1 MIDIYDFNK
10 RNPSPINQA
19 GRNRMLAG
27 SLKSFFTIHDIIIP
41 KSDIDKL
48 WE

>member
-1 MIDIYDFNK
+1 MYDTYDFNK

-27 SLKSFFTIHDIIIP
+27 SLKPFFTIHDIIIP
-41 KSDIDKL
+41 KKDINEL
-48 WE
+48 WK